1 MVGWQFGGTVVSCL
15 SGLVLSLL
23 ARRAGIGRWAGW
35 WWRVGWLV
43 GRLVGWLVGLT
54 LSRVLG
60 FGGQGRGGVR
70 SSNGKAEHLPMEDEG

>member
-1 MVGWQFGGTVVSCL
+1 LFE
-15 SGLVLSLL
+15 
-23 ARRAGIGRWAGW
+23 
-35 WWRVGWLV
+35 RVGAKLVGSSRWDRSVDWLVVACWLV
-43 GRLVGWLVGLT
+43 GWSVGWLVGWLVGLT

>member
-1 MVGWQFGGTVVSCL
+1 MVGWQFGGAVVSCLSL

-43 GRLVGWLVGLT
+43 GWLVGWMVGWL
-54 LSRVLG
+54 
-60 FGGQGRGGVR
+60 
-70 SSNGKAEHLPMEDEG
+70 A